1 MYASVNWLNEYLDPP
16 ADADEQAS
24 LLTRA
29 GFPLEGRQDFPNG
42 DIQQDFEMTSNR
54 GDCVC
59 HVGLAR
65 EIAAISSRTLK
76 LPKPNPKVS
85 GSQASEVIKVTNN
98 EPKACPRYTARVIR
112 GLKVGPSPK
121 WLADRLTAINQ
132 IPRNNLVDATNFVLF
147 ELGQPTH
154 VFDLAKLQ
162 GSKIIVR
169 MANKDEP
176 FLPIGEGEKSVKL
189 SAQDLVI
196 ADANRAVAIAGVKG
210 GAETAVTDTTTDIV
224 IEAATFNR
232 VMVRNTSRRLN
243 IASDS
248 SYRFE
253 RGVHAG
259 QVDNAADRLAE
270 LILELCGGE
279 LCEGVIADGDPIP
292 DSIAVSMRPQ
302 RCRKILGVEIS
313 TEQMLK
319 WLDALEF
326 QPTVDGDVINCLA
339 PIYRFDIE
347 REIDLIEEVSR
358 MFGHD
363 NIPVTETMQIR
374 IAPPQSI
381 QLARQAIANA
391 LVGMGFV
398 ETITHSLISDKAAE
412 PFVPKGTDTLRV
424 DDDRAKAEPMLR
436 PSIIPSLLR
445 IRRHNRVNG
454 VQNLKLFE
462 SASTFGTKDGGH
474 YENFRIAMTADI
486 DDGSEGLRSMR
497 GVVNRLAE
505 VLLGPDASV
514 EVEQCSETTWLQPG
528 AIVKI
533 NGKAMGILGILSREV
548 ATQFDLDSA
557 IAVTELD
564 LPELYENYPPE
575 REAHALPTFP
585 TVERDISAIVA
596 EELAWAKIDVLIN
609 KLNIQLLEAVE
620 FVTTYRGKQI
630 GSGKKSVTL
639 RLRFRAPNR
648 TLTHE
653 DVDVQFEQVINAL
666 KSQLKAEIR
675 K

>member
-1 MYASVNWLNEYLDPP
+1 MYGSVNWLNDYLDPP
-16 ADADEQAS
+16 ADAQEQAS

-59 HVGLAR
+59 HIGLAR
-65 EIAAISSRTLK
+65 EIAAISGRKLK
-76 LPKPNPKVS
+76 LPKPKINSSSSP
-85 GSQASEVIKVTNN
+85 ASEYISVTNTQ
-98 EPKACPRYTARVIR
+98 PKKCPRYTARVIR

-121 WLADRLTAINQ
+121 WLADKLTSINQ

-176 FLPIGEGEKSVKL
+176 FLPIGDGAASVKL
-189 SAQDLVI
+189 SEQDLVI

-210 GAETAVTDTTTDIV
+210 GAETAVSDTTTDII
-224 IEAATFNR
+224 IEAATFDR
-232 VMVRNTSRRLN
+232 ITVRNTSRRLN

-259 QVDNAADRLAE
+259 QIDNAADRLVE
-270 LILELCGGE
+270 LILDLCGGE
-279 LCEGVIADGDPIP
+279 LCEGIVEDGEPIP
-292 DSIAVSMRPQ
+292 QRIPVSMRHE
-302 RCRKILGVEIS
+302 RCRKILGVDIS
-313 TEQMLK
+313 TEQMVK

-326 QPTVDGDVINCLA
+326 QPVVDGDLIKCLA

-374 IAPPQSI
+374 IAPPQPI
-381 QLARQAIANA
+381 QMARQAVASA
-391 LVGMGFV
+391 LVGMGFI

-412 PFVPKGTDTLRV
+412 PFVPKGMETLRV
-424 DDDRAKAEPMLR
+424 DDDRAKAEPVLR

-445 IRRHNRVNG
+445 IRTHNRDNG
-454 VQNLKLFE
+454 VDNLKLFE
-462 SASTFGTKDGGH
+462 SASTFGNSNGKH
-474 YENFRIAMTADI
+474 YENFRIALTTDI
-486 DDGSEGLRSMR
+486 DDKKDGLRPMR
-497 GVVNRLAE
+497 GIVNRLAE
-505 VLLGPDASV
+505 VLLGPDVSV
-514 EVEQCSETTWLQPG
+514 TLELCNDIAWLEPG

-533 NGKAMGILGILSREV
+533 NNKPMGMMGLLSPMV
-548 ATQFDLDSA
+548 ASQFDIDKP
-557 IAVTELD
+557 IAVAELD

-575 REAHALPTFP
+575 KEASALPTFP
-585 TVERDISAIVA
+585 VVNRDISAIVKDD
-596 EELAWAKIDVLIN
+596 LAWSEIDSAIN
-609 KLNIQLLEAVE
+609 KLNIDLLEAVE
-620 FVTTYRGKQI
+620 FVTTFRGKQI
-630 GSGKKSVTL
+630 GDGKKSVTL
-639 RLRFRAPNR
+639 RLRFRAQDR

-653 DVDVQFEQVINAL
+653 DVDIQFEQVVSAL
-666 KSQLKAEIR
+666 KTQINAEIR